1 MAFLLWCTYSSGL
14 GQSWKWPLNYCDSG
28 SLLSTRLLHIPGA
41 LRAGV
46 ALFSR
51 SILSITECNT
61 GHQEVDIQTTL
72 TNMWSQKF
80 HYELQ
85 EDIIKKREL
94 NTDPLY
100 MFVYRGGRFINN
112 VFVPSGS
119 VPPGEVQVRA
129 TFGGEAGK
137 ASSVNSQGR
146 TSWAR
151 LAPGHL
157 EDQQQWESEYAG
169 RPLRRSGRWEMGKNE
184 FALFS
189 ATIAFW
195 GQSFNH
201 HSFNLLTLSNVDQ
214 KTT

>member
-1 MAFLLWCTYSSGL
+1 M
-14 GQSWKWPLNYCDSG
+14 
-28 SLLSTRLLHIPGA
+28 LHIPGA

-72 TNMWSQKF
+72 TNLSCHF
-80 HYELQ
+80 EVQ
-85 EDIIKKREL
+85 EDIIK

-100 MFVYRGGRFINN
+100 VSRGGRFINN

-119 VPPGEVQVRA
+119 VPPREVQVRA

-137 ASSVNSQGR
+137 ASSSVNSQGR

-169 RPLRRSGRWEMGKNE
+169 RPLRRSGR
-184 FALFS
+184 
-189 ATIAFW
+189 
-195 GQSFNH
+195 
-201 HSFNLLTLSNVDQ
+201 
-214 KTT
+214 

>member
-1 MAFLLWCTYSSGL
+1 MQYRPPRSWYSDHTNKPLTTKVSLW
-14 GQSWKWPLNYCDSG
+14 
-28 SLLSTRLLHIPGA
+28 STR
-41 LRAGV
+41 RYY
-46 ALFSR
+46 
-51 SILSITECNT
+51 
-61 GHQEVDIQTTL
+61 QEIF
-72 TNMWSQKF
+72 K
-80 HYELQ
+80 
-85 EDIIKKREL
+85 

-100 MFVYRGGRFINN
+100 VYRGGRFINN

-119 VPPGEVQVRA
+119 VPPREVQVRA
-129 TFGGEAGK
+129 TFGGEAGR

-169 RPLRRSGRWEMGKNE
+169 RPLRRSGRWEMGKN
-184 FALFS
+184 ALFS

>member
-1 MAFLLWCTYSSGL
+1 M
-14 GQSWKWPLNYCDSG
+14 
-28 SLLSTRLLHIPGA
+28 LHIPGA

-61 GHQEVDIQTTL
+61 GYQEVDIQTTL
-72 TNMWSQKF
+72 TNISSQKCR
-80 HYELQ
+80 YQVQ
-85 EDIIKKREL
+85 EDIIKKHEL

-100 MFVYRGGRFINN
+100 VYRGGRFINN

-119 VPPGEVQVRA
+119 VAPREVQVRA

-137 ASSVNSQGR
+137 ASGVNSQGR

-157 EDQQQWESEYAG
+157 EDQQQWESEYAE
-169 RPLRRSGRWEMGKNE
+169 RPLRRSGR
-184 FALFS
+184 
-189 ATIAFW
+189 
-195 GQSFNH
+195 
-201 HSFNLLTLSNVDQ
+201 
-214 KTT
+214 